1 VRFNTRHALDELK
14 QSIHETI
21 ASIEASEL
29 KVVPNKLFTRRQ
41 LQEQKGDILST
52 YCDSKFFNN
61 LFTFVNTSICRL
73 FNDAFQ

>member
-1 VRFNTRHALDELK
+1 LRFNTPHALDELK

-21 ASIEASEL
+21 PSIEASEL
-29 KVVPNKLFTRRQ
+29 KAVPNKLFTRSH
-41 LQEQKGDILST
+41 LQEQRGDILST
-52 YCDSKFFNN
+52 YCDSKFLNN